1 MKDPSEWMNNYY
13 QCEPQTSKGVIPKGS
28 EASEWIYP
36 RSTYKGLF
44 GCIWSIAPF
53 FRARVKK
60 SIHLTTFE
68 KNPVTIFGNLR
79 NSCGGWF
86 FIPWFFIKKVYK
98 KDSNKKTM
106 SYGVVSS
113 TSIVELEH
121 ILWQSELQTT
131 IFQCCILLICS
142 GKCQIQVIFTFN
154 LFILL
159 TIYDNS

>member
-113 TSIVELEH
+113 TSLIELEH

-159 TIYDNS
+159 TICDNS

>member
-1 MKDPSEWMNNYY
+1 MKYPSEWMNNYY

-113 TSIVELEH
+113 TSIIELEH

>member
-86 FIPWFFIKKVYK
+86 FIPFFIKKVYK

-113 TSIVELEH
+113 TSIIELEH

>member
-113 TSIVELEH
+113 TSIIEFEH

-154 LFILL
+154 SFILL

>member
-106 SYGVVSS
+106 PYGVVSS
-113 TSIVELEH
+113 TSIIEFEH

>member
-1 MKDPSEWMNNYY
+1 MKYPSEWMNNYY

-98 KDSNKKTM
+98 KDSNKKAM
-106 SYGVVSS
+106 SYGAVSS
-113 TSIVELEH
+113 TSLIELEH

-142 GKCQIQVIFTFN
+142 GKC
-154 LFILL
+154 
-159 TIYDNS
+159 